1 VIEILQPFEVRAG
14 HTTTVDEHIG
24 GDNNSSSGEVVL
36 SGEGGGSVSTFE
48 DGFALKRVD
57 VSVMDGLLSGSGDE
71 TIALLAHEREGVLK
85 LLLGGSGETVEG
97 LVSDHVSLYSLNIKT
112 IRVVDS
118 RVVLADGGDNATFL
132 LEEDGGPVSDSTETL
147 DTEGLVL
154 ASKGKSDLV
163 NKGLGV
169 EEFSNGVENTKS
181 GGFGTS
187 LDTTLLDELSSA
199 ASFRVDVLLSLNLLV
214 GILDPGHDLLIG
226 AHVRS
231 ETIDSGSNEVL
242 LDELHSVLSGNTFEF
257 SLGKISRL
265 NLNSTLGT
273 TEGDVSDSELESH
286 ERSEGFDFLE
296 IDVRR
301 VSGSSLDGELVS
313 GVLGSVA
320 GDHFE
325 RAIILTEGDVE
336 SDDRFAS
343 LDEVEVLVGD
353 TSLGGGS
360 SVEKLYLL
368 QETGFSKLIELGT
381 ELGSSSGREVA
392 GSGELLHDVSFSS
405 ESLHD

>member
-97 LVSDHVSLYSLNIKT
+97 LVSDHVGLYSLNIKT

-181 GGFGTS
+181 SGFGTC
-187 LDTTLLDELSSA
+187 
-199 ASFRVDVLLSLNLLV
+199 
-214 GILDPGHDLLIG
+214 LIPPCWMNFPVQ
-226 AHVRS
+226 HP
-231 ETIDSGSNEVL
+231 
-242 LDELHSVLSGNTFEF
+242 
-257 SLGKISRL
+257 
-265 NLNSTLGT
+265 
-273 TEGDVSDSELESH
+273 SELMSC
-286 ERSEGFDFLE
+286 SP
-296 IDVRR
+296 
-301 VSGSSLDGELVS
+301 
-313 GVLGSVA
+313 
-320 GDHFE
+320 
-325 RAIILTEGDVE
+325 LTCW
-336 SDDRFAS
+336 
-343 LDEVEVLVGD
+343 
-353 TSLGGGS
+353 
-360 SVEKLYLL
+360 
-368 QETGFSKLIELGT
+368 
-381 ELGSSSGREVA
+381 
-392 GSGELLHDVSFSS
+392 
-405 ESLHD
+405 